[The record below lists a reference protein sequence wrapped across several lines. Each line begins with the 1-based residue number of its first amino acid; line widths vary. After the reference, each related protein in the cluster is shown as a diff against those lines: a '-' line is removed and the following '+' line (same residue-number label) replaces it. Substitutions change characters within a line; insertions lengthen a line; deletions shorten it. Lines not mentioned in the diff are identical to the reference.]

1 MAINKNFVIKNG
13 LEVNTN
19 LIVADADNGKIGIGT
34 TTITDTFHVKG
45 GIGVTNLNVTG
56 VATIAN
62 LRVTGPSTFVGF
74 ATFSDDVSVRND
86 LFVGGVQI
94 FAGGGGGSSIGTD
107 VVIERNLAVGGM
119 ATVTAGT
126 LKIGTAASTGTAN
139 QILQV
144 TGVSSDVFI
153 GGKVG
158 IGSTNPVAKLA
169 VVGNAH
175 VSGALTVA
183 GNLDVGG
190 DITYDEIV
198 GRNLNVSGVST
209 LGVTSVSTLEVA
221 GVSTFSGNIDANA
234 DIDVD
239 GHSELDNLNV
249 SGFSTF
255 SSPVDINSN
264 VDISGFSTFV
274 GFATFSGD
282 VHVSGTLTAT
292 TFEGTGKVIGIGSEG
307 TAIGTG
313 VSFIDFRSSTGTA
326 FSCQPTVNGIATV
339 TVTPGASIGLVIALG
354 G

>member
-175 VSGALTVA
+175 VSGALTVG
-183 GNLDVGG
+183 GNLDVTG
-190 DITYDEIV
+190 DITYDEV
-198 GRNLNVSGVST
+198 SGRNINITGVSTFNVTRPATLIVSGVST
-209 LGVTSVSTLEVA
+209 
-221 GVSTFSGNIDANA
+221 FSDNIDANA

-239 GHSELDNLNV
+239 GHTELDNLNV

-255 SSPVDINSN
+255 ASPVDINSN
-264 VDISGFSTFV
+264 
-274 GFATFSGD
+274 